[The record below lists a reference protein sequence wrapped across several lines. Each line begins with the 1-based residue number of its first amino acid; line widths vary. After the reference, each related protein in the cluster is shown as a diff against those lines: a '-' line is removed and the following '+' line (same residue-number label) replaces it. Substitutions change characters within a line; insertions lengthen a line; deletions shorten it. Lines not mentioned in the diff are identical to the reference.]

1 MDTIVTPEIV
11 SDLPAPRDLRIDQA
25 NALYTYSQAEEHAAA
40 THARNAI
47 MAGLQLG
54 YLLTQL
60 KDETPR
66 GQWSLLFS
74 DASKRVQ
81 APNALMVKSA
91 NGSHE
96 NHFTFASSTARKYM
110 TCYKAACLRLEAES
124 TDGRDQLIRA
134 LAAPG
139 TDTAAAGTSTPS
151 PAPGTSSPAPA
162 ATDLSDTSPLRQL
175 LDRATDNAETP
186 RQMMLHFGIIKA
198 PAPKFAPTPTGLAA
212 HETILTNRN
221 RQGAPAK
228 APATPEQT
236 DQAIAAAI
244 TSTPSEDMLAERAAK
259 DAHYVLNLLK
269 TIVADGLC
277 AYLTRDERKY
287 IADQLRDYAAQI
299 TK

>member
-11 SDLPAPRDLRIDQA
+11 SDLPAPRDSRIAQA
-25 NALYTYSQAEEHAAA
+25 NALYTYSQAEEQAAA
-40 THARNAI
+40 THSRNAI

-54 YLLTQL
+54 YLLAQL
-60 KDETPR
+60 KAETPH
-66 GQWSLLFS
+66 GVWSTLFTGVS
-74 DASKRVQ
+74 AKRLAVSKNSTCAVFQ
-81 APNALMVKSA
+81 FSID
-91 NGSHE
+91 
-96 NHFTFASSTARKYM
+96 TARRYM

-139 TDTAAAGTSTPS
+139 TDPAAAGTSTPS
-151 PAPGTSSPAPA
+151 PAPGTPTTAPA
-162 ATDLSDTSPLRQL
+162 ATDLSDTSLLRQL

-186 RQMMLHFGIIKA
+186 RQMMLHFGVIK
-198 PAPKFAPTPTGLAA
+198 PTPPKFAPTPTGLAA
-212 HETILTNRN
+212 HETILSNRN

-244 TSTPSEDMLAERAAK
+244 AATPSEEMLAERAAK
-259 DAHYVLNLLK
+259 DAHYVINLLK

-287 IADQLRDYAAQI
+287 IADQLRDYATQI
-299 TK
+299 SK